1 MKRSMSDDER
11 KRNECCC
18 RLGFEYHTRFDQVE
32 VSQRVIH
39 ACGILYFVESSLKV
53 WVLACS
59 RSDRHV
65 KLSLV

>member
-1 MKRSMSDDER
+1 MKNAKELM
-11 KRNECCC
+11 
-18 RLGFEYHTRFDQVE
+18 LEYTAFSFKDPKTAAEE